1 MNELKIFK
9 NEEFGQIR
17 VIPIN
22 DEPWFVGK
30 DVAVVLG
37 YVNPRKAISDHIDEE
52 DRMDGVTIRDSI
64 GREQSPVLI
73 NESGLYSLILSS
85 KLPNAKRFKRWVT
98 SEVLPSIRKHGVYI
112 TNNVLDRILGD
123 PTFLYQVLSELH
135 AEQMKR
141 QALEQKLI
149 EAEPKTQF
157 ADAVHEVGTTILVG
171 ELAKLLK
178 QNGIETGQNRLYA
191 WLRDHGYLIGRKG
204 IDYNMPTQKSMDM
217 ELFTIRE
224 TVIRYGDGSEK
235 LRKTKRVTGK
245 GQLYF
250 IGLFLGEQEV

>member
-17 VIPIN
+17 AITIN

-30 DVAVVLG
+30 DVANVLG
-37 YVNPRKAISDHIDEE
+37 YLNASKALADHVDDDDKLNNESLSSLGQ
-52 DRMDGVTIRDSI
+52 RG
-64 GREQSPVLI
+64 GWLI

-98 SEVLPSIRKHGVYI
+98 SEVLPSIRKHGVYM
-112 TNNVLDRILGD
+112 TDNVLDLILGD
-123 PTFLYQVLSELH
+123 PTFLYQVLTELH

-235 LRKTKRVTGK
+235 LRKTTRVTGK

>member
-1 MNELKIFK
+1 MNMNELKIFK

-37 YVNPRKAISDHIDEE
+37 YVNPRKAIGDHEE

-98 SEVLPSIRKHGVYI
+98 SEVLPSIRKHGVYM
-112 TNNVLDRILGD
+112 TDNVLDRILDD
-123 PTFLYQVLSELH
+123 PTFLYQVLTELH

-149 EAEPKTQF
+149 ETEPKTQF

-235 LRKTKRVTGK
+235 LRKTTRVTGK

>member
-1 MNELKIFK
+1 MNELKIFT

-17 VIPIN
+17 AIELN
-22 DEPWFVGK
+22 GEPWFVGK
-30 DVAVVLG
+30 DVAEVLG
-37 YVNPRKAISDHIDEE
+37 YESPSAAVSKKVDPE
-52 DRMDGVTIRDSI
+52 DRGLSKMETPSGVQTMT
-64 GREQSPVLI
+64 VI

-98 SEVLPSIRKHGVYI
+98 AEVLPSIRRHGVYM
-112 TNNVLDRILGD
+112 TDNVLDRILGD
-123 PTFLYQVLSELH
+123 PQFLFQVLSELH
-135 AEQMKR
+135 EEQIKR
-141 QALEQKLI
+141 KALEQKLI
-149 EAEPKTQF
+149 MNAPKAQF
-157 ADAVHEVGTTILVG
+157 ADAVHEIGTTILVG

-204 IDYNMPTQKSMDM
+204 IDYNMPTQKSLDM
-217 ELFTIRE
+217 ELFVIRE

-235 LRKTKRVTGK
+235 LRKTTRVTGK

-250 IGLFLGEQEV
+250 IGLFLGGKED